1 MLQTLLNCLRWKPL
15 LAKVVAVQ
23 SMAQSVNNVFQ
34 SVLKTTEDKEA
45 IETSGIIT
53 RNNYAISL

>member
-1 MLQTLLNCLRWKPL
+1 
-15 LAKVVAVQ
+15 VVAVQ